1 MGKGAGAVE
10 NNRRSSACS
19 NDACDHCR
27 KDTFMSLPLS
37 ENRFVRQVAVPEFGE
52 ATQELVASATIALVG
67 CGALG
72 GLQAE
77 LLARMGVGEL
87 RLADFDVVSL
97 MNLHRQIL
105 YTEQDVATQKSKI
118 EAAVDHLRRVNSAVR
133 LKARSEKITLEN
145 LDEYLSGATMVL
157 DATDNSET
165 RFLIN
170 DWCVIHQIPWIYTG
184 VSGTAGLVFSIVPGG
199 PCLRCLYPEPPAP
212 EDMAHPNT
220 GGVLSTTVAM
230 AVSLQVTQLLRI
242 LNKTVQPG
250 ELIRFNV
257 WNPALRTIK
266 VPQNPACAC
275 CGKSHE
281 TI

>member
-1 MGKGAGAVE
+1 
-10 NNRRSSACS
+10 
-19 NDACDHCR
+19 
-27 KDTFMSLPLS
+27 MSLPKT
-37 ENRFVRQVAVPEFGE
+37 ETRFVRQMAVPEFGE
-52 ATQELVASATIALVG
+52 ATQEFLASATIALVG

-77 LLARMGVGEL
+77 LLTRMGVGEL
-87 RLADFDVVSL
+87 RLADFDIVSL

-105 YTEQDVATQKSKI
+105 YTEQDVTTQRPKI
-118 EAAVDHLRRVNSAVR
+118 EAAVEHLRCVNSAVR
-133 LKARSEKITLEN
+133 LVARSEKITSEN
-145 LDEYLSGATMVL
+145 MDGYLSGATMVL

-170 DWCVIHQIPWIYTG
+170 DWCVSHQVPWIYTG
-184 VSGTAGLVFSIVPGG
+184 VSGTAGLILPIMPGG

-212 EDMAHPNT
+212 EEMAHPNT

-242 LNKTVQPG
+242 LNKTVHPG
-250 ELIRFNV
+250 QLIRFNV
-257 WNPALRTIK
+257 WDPSIRTIK
-266 VPQNPACAC
+266 VPRNPACAC

>member
-1 MGKGAGAVE
+1 
-10 NNRRSSACS
+10 
-19 NDACDHCR
+19 
-27 KDTFMSLPLS
+27 MSLPKT
-37 ENRFVRQVAVPEFGE
+37 ETRFVRQMAVPEFGE
-52 ATQELVASATIALVG
+52 ATQQALSSATIALVG

-72 GLQAE
+72 GMQAE
-77 LLARMGVGEL
+77 LLTRMGVGEL
-87 RLADFDVVSL
+87 RIADFDVVSL

-105 YTEQDVATQKSKI
+105 YTEQDVVAQKPKI
-118 EAAVDHLRRVNSAVR
+118 EAAVDHLRLVNSAVR
-133 LKARSEKITLEN
+133 LVARSEKITSEN
-145 LDEYLSGATMVL
+145 MDEYLSGATMVL

>member
-1 MGKGAGAVE
+1 
-10 NNRRSSACS
+10 
-19 NDACDHCR
+19 
-27 KDTFMSLPLS
+27 MSLPKT
-37 ENRFVRQVAVPEFGE
+37 ETRFVRQMAVPEFGE
-52 ATQELVASATIALVG
+52 ATQEFLASATIALVG

-77 LLARMGVGEL
+77 LLTRMGVGEL
-87 RLADFDVVSL
+87 RLADFDIVSL

-105 YTEQDVATQKSKI
+105 YTEQDVTTQKPKI
-118 EAAVDHLRRVNSAVR
+118 EAAVEHLRCVNSAVR
-133 LKARSEKITLEN
+133 LVARAEKITSEN
-145 LDEYLSGATMVL
+145 MDGYLSGATMVL

-170 DWCVIHQIPWIYTG
+170 DWCVSHQVPWIYTG
-184 VSGTAGLVFSIVPGG
+184 VSGTAGLILPIMPGG

-212 EDMAHPNT
+212 EEMAHPNT

-242 LNKTVQPG
+242 LNKTVHPG
-250 ELIRFNV
+250 QLIRFNV
-257 WNPALRTIK
+257 WDPSIRTIK
-266 VPQNPACAC
+266 VPRNPACAC

>member
-1 MGKGAGAVE
+1 
-10 NNRRSSACS
+10 
-19 NDACDHCR
+19 
-27 KDTFMSLPLS
+27 MSLPLS

-52 ATQELVASATIALVG
+52 ATQELLASAKIALVG

-87 RLADFDVVSL
+87 RIADFDVVSL

-105 YTEQDVATQKSKI
+105 YTEQDVVAQKPKI
-118 EAAVDHLRRVNSAVR
+118 EAAVDHLRLLNSAVH
-133 LKARSEKITLEN
+133 LVARSEKITSEN
-145 LDEYLSGATMVL
+145 MDEYLSGATVVL

-170 DWCVIHQIPWIYTG
+170 DWCVSHQVPWIYTG
-184 VSGTAGLVFSIVPGG
+184 VSGTAGLVLPIMPGG

>member
-1 MGKGAGAVE
+1 
-10 NNRRSSACS
+10 
-19 NDACDHCR
+19 
-27 KDTFMSLPLS
+27 MSLPKT
-37 ENRFVRQVAVPEFGE
+37 ETRFVRQTAVPEFGE
-52 ATQELVASATIALVG
+52 VTQQALSSATIALVG

-77 LLARMGVGEL
+77 LLTRMGVGEL
-87 RLADFDVVSL
+87 HIADFDVVSL

-105 YTEQDVATQKSKI
+105 YTEEDVATQKPKI

-133 LKARSEKITLEN
+133 LVARSEKITSEN
-145 LDEYLSGATMVL
+145 MDDFLSGATMVL

-170 DWCVIHQIPWIYTG
+170 DWCVAHQVPWIYTG
-184 VSGTAGLVFSIVPGG
+184 VSGTAGLILPIMPGG

-212 EDMAHPNT
+212 EEMAHPNT

-242 LNKTVQPG
+242 LNKTVHAG

-257 WNPALRTIK
+257 WDPAIRTIR
-266 VPQNPACAC
+266 VPRNPACAC
-275 CGKSHE
+275 CGKPHE